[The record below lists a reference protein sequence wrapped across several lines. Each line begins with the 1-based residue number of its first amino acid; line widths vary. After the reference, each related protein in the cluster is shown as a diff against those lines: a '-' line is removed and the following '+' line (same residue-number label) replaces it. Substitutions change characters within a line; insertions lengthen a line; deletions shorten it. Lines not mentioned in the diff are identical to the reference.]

1 MENTAA
7 VVAVCL
13 CAVLLFPIHI
23 DNYLYINKD
32 EKYVSLN
39 IVLYSFIRVFN
50 INTVKNSPTKMQV
63 NGRERNIKADVI
75 KKNALKIVKELTLT
89 KIVQLGDYGMQSE
102 NNAYAALMQSLLT
115 NALYS
120 YMDYRRKIKLK
131 NFVIL
136 NTAHKNILH
145 YAKISCVIN
154 IVTLLKILIKI
165 SLGRI
170 NEQIQ
175 KR

>member
-1 MENTAA
+1 
-7 VVAVCL
+7 
-13 CAVLLFPIHI
+13 
-23 DNYLYINKD
+23 
-32 EKYVSLN
+32 
-39 IVLYSFIRVFN
+39 
-50 INTVKNSPTKMQV
+50 MQV

-89 KIVQLGDYGMQSE
+89 KIVQLGDYGMLSE
-102 NNAYAALMQSLLT
+102 KNAYAALMQSLLT

-145 YAKISCVIN
+145 YAKISCIIN
-154 IVTLLKILIKI
+154 IVTLLKIFIKI